1 MVTDDNKA
9 SADPERIQAMFSRIT
24 SRYDLM
30 NRVMTLGRDQAWRRA
45 TVESVAPSPGSR
57 ALDIGCG
64 TGDLT
69 IHLLRADVG
78 LAVGLDPV
86 RDMLYS
92 ASSKIKNQGSV
103 PALVR
108 GDALALPFPDETFD
122 CVVSAFVMRNVSDLP
137 AAIRESRR
145 VLRPGGRL
153 GILELTPMRI
163 PLLSGFFRFY
173 FHAIVP
179 MLGGWITG
187 DRAAYEYLP
196 ASVDRFPDAKMLSGM
211 LSANGFNKIRFRRFM
226 MATVALH
233 VAEK

>member
-1 MVTDDNKA
+1 MTTLDNDA
-9 SADPERIQAMFSRIT
+9 SPNPERVRAMFARIA

-45 TVESVAPSPGSR
+45 TVESVAPPPGGR
-57 ALDIGCG
+57 VLDIGCG

-69 IHLLRADVG
+69 IHLIRAGVRV
-78 LAVGLDPV
+78 AVGLDPV
-86 RDMLYS
+86 PAMLYS
-92 ASSKIKNQGSV
+92 ASTKISDQGTTPS
-103 PALVR
+103 LVR

-122 CVVSAFVMRNVSDLP
+122 CVVSAFVMRNIADLP

-163 PLLSGFFRFY
+163 PLVSALFRLY
-173 FHAIVP
+173 FHAVVP

-196 ASVDRFPDAKMLSGM
+196 ASVDRFPTATMLSGL
-211 LSANGFNKIRFRRFM
+211 LSANGFTKIRFRRFM
-226 MATVALH
+226 LATVALH